1 MRITIDLPEDVA
13 DRLSREAAEAGF
25 SLAGHI
31 IRVLAKRPVASAPE
45 PPIAGGELVEY
56 WTREG
61 IIGSR
66 TDIDDPARFSRAL
79 RTASENRFHPLTG
92 S

>member
-1 MRITIDLPEDVA
+1 VIRLLTERHGSPMPEEP
-13 DRLSREAAEAGF
+13 LSGA
-25 SLAGHI
+25 
-31 IRVLAKRPVASAPE
+31 
-45 PPIAGGELVEY
+45 ELVEY

-66 TDIDDPARFSRAL
+66 PDIDDPARFSRAL
-79 RTASENRFHPLTG
+79 RTSNENRFDRPNK